1 VAVAIQQVR
10 RYKGPLSGSP
20 PMSAVAE
27 PHQHVAP
34 DDNLARRNAM
44 VLAVAQALAGGN
56 NTVIVATASIVGAV
70 LAPDKGLATV
80 PVTAMVFGM
89 WLGTL
94 PLGMLARHFGRR
106 FALQCGSAFG
116 ILSGLISYAAVM
128 NGNFWLLLVGTFC
141 GGLYAS
147 AHQSYRFAAADTAS
161 DAYRPKVVSWVL
173 AGGVFAAVL
182 GPQLVIFTKDLL
194 APHLF
199 AASYLGQSACAIAAA
214 VVLHFVKVPPL
225 PAARHH
231 SVRPLGEIVRSSR
244 FIVAVA
250 CGMAS
255 YGMMNMVMTSAP
267 LAMVGCGHSVTDA
280 TLGIQWHVLA
290 MYAPSFITGA
300 LIARFGVERITGV
313 GLALIAATAV
323 VGLAGITVAHFWTAL
338 VLLGIGWNLS
348 FIGATTMVTQCH
360 RPHERNEVQAFNDFL
375 IFGSMALSSFSSGQ
389 LLERFGWAAINEVIF
404 PTIFVAGALLVWL
417 ALRPRPAAA

>member
-1 VAVAIQQVR
+1 
-10 RYKGPLSGSP
+10 
-20 PMSAVAE
+20 MSAVAE
-27 PHQHVAP
+27 PVHHALP

-56 NTVIVATASIVGAV
+56 NTVIVSTASIVGAV
-70 LAPDKGLATV
+70 LAPDKGLATL

-94 PLGMLARHFGRR
+94 PLGMLALKFGRR
-106 FALQCGSAFG
+106 FALQCGSTFG

-128 NGNFWLLLVGTFC
+128 NGNFWLLLFGTFC
-141 GGLYAS
+141 GGLYAA

-173 AGGVFAAVL
+173 AGGVFAAVI

-194 APHLF
+194 SPHLF
-199 AASYLGQSACAIAAA
+199 AASYLGQSACAVAAA
-214 VVLHFVKVPPL
+214 FVLQFVKVPPL
-225 PAARHH
+225 APARHG
-231 SVRPLGEIVRSSR
+231 SVRPLGEILRNSR
-244 FIVAVA
+244 FVVAVV

-300 LIARFGVERITGV
+300 LIARFGVERITGI
-313 GLALIAATAV
+313 GLALIGVTAV
-323 VGLAGITVAHFWTAL
+323 IGISGITVAHFWSAL
-338 VLLGIGWNLS
+338 VVLGIGWNLA

-360 RPHERNEVQAFNDFL
+360 RPHERNKVQAFNDFL

-389 LLERFGWAAINEVIF
+389 LLEYFGWATINEVIF
-404 PTIFVAGALLVWL
+404 PTIFVAGALLLWL
-417 ALRPRPAAA
+417 ALRRRLSTV